1 MANEKNLI
9 PFNQRTESERREI
22 SKKAGKASGEAR
34 RRKRDAKAAAK
45 FLLNLQTTEGA
56 KESMRKIGVPDDDAE
71 NATNMEYMIFGV
83 MYKAMKGDER
93 ATRLMLE
100 LAGEDPKTKA
110 EAERLKMEKARFKAE
125 QDGRAGKSD
134 AINDW
139 LTAVMEEDTGA
150 GDGEEE

>member
-1 MANEKNLI
+1 MANEKTLI
-9 PFNQRTESERREI
+9 PFSERTESERREI

-45 FLLNLQTTEGA
+45 YLLNLPTAEANKVAMTKMG
-56 KESMRKIGVPDDDAE
+56 IPDDEE
-71 NATNMEYMIFGV
+71 NATNMM
-83 MYKAMKGDER
+83 AMMARMMLKGLTGDER
-93 ATRLMLE
+93 AVRLLLE

-125 QDGRAGKSD
+125 QDGRTGKSD

-139 LTAVMEEDTGA
+139 LTAVMDKDTGA
-150 GDGEEE
+150 DDGKKE

>member
-45 FLLNLQTTEGA
+45 YLLNLPTAEANKVAMTKMG
-56 KESMRKIGVPDDDAE
+56 IPDDEE
-71 NATNMEYMIFGV
+71 NSTNMM
-83 MYKAMKGDER
+83 AMMARMMLKGLTGDER
-93 ATRLMLE
+93 AVRLLLE

-139 LTAVMEEDTGA
+139 LTAVMDEDTGA